1 MAITQQGALNTTALV
16 VPGLYINIVP
26 PGLLALNGVPSNLVG
41 VVGTASWGPVGLPVT
56 CSGPSDCTQ
65 AFGAMQNRK
74 YDLGTQVATAS
85 AQLANNFACV
95 RVTDATDVA
104 ATIVVQ
110 STCITFNARYTGTL
124 GNSATVTIANG
135 SRGATFKATVSIGGG
150 VSAFPS
156 PVPEVFDNLALGLSG
171 NAVWVAIA
179 AAINNGTGPLRPASK
194 IITATAGAGVTA
206 PALATYTLA
215 GGTDGA
221 STAAAVATTPSI
233 ILGTDVAPRT
243 GIYALRSKNCAL
255 LIVADMDT
263 SSAWTTID
271 GFSQSEGIYAIQTG
285 PAGDTVSNAVTTLGT
300 AGISSYTTKMMFG
313 DWAYWLDGVN
323 GLTRLVSPQGFIAGR
338 LANLTPNRS
347 SLNQPIAAVV
357 GTQKS
362 GVPGTTQAQSYANAD
377 LTALFNGGL
386 DVIGNPSPGGNYFSC
401 LGGRNSSSS
410 AAVNSDTYTR
420 MTNYLASSLNAG
432 MGKYVGQPITTD
444 LFNNITGTLNN
455 YLAGLT
461 QQGLLTPNLADGS
474 PPYQVLCNA
483 SNNPQSRTSLGYVQA
498 DVQVTYEGV
507 NAQMIV
513 NLQGGATVVTSK
525 ANQQTAV

>member
-1 MAITQQGALNTTALV
+1 MAITQQGTLNTTALV
-16 VPGLYINIVP
+16 VPGIYINVVP
-26 PGLLALNGVPSNLVG
+26 PGLLAINGVPSNLVG
-41 VVGTASWGPVGLPVT
+41 VVGTATWGPVGLPVT

-65 AFGAMQNRK
+65 AFGPMQNRK
-74 YDLGTQVATAS
+74 YDLGTQVATSA

-95 RVTDATDVA
+95 RATDGTDVA
-104 ATIVVQ
+104 ASVVVL
-110 STCITFNARYTGTL
+110 TNCITFSARYTGSL
-124 GNSATVTIANG
+124 GNSVTVTLANG
-135 SRGATFKATVSIGGG
+135 SRGTTFKATVQIGGG
-150 VSAFPS
+150 VTTFPAPLS
-156 PVPEVFDNLALGLSG
+156 EVFDNLAAGLTG
-171 NAVWVAIA
+171 NAVWIAIA
-179 AAINNGTGPLRPASK
+179 AAVNSGVSAFRPASK
-194 IITATAGAGVTA
+194 IITAAAGVGITA
-206 PALATYTLA
+206 PALGVNTMA
-215 GGTDGA
+215 GGLDGA
-221 STAAAVATTPSI
+221 STPALVAATPTL

-243 GIYALRSKNCAL
+243 GMYALRGKNCAL

-263 SSAWTTID
+263 SSAWTTVD
-271 GFSQSEGIYAIQTG
+271 AFAQSEGIYAIQTG
-285 PAGDTVSNAVTTLGT
+285 PAGDTVSNAAATLGA
-300 AGISSYTTKMMFG
+300 AGVSSYTTKMMFG
-313 DWAYWLDGVN
+313 DWVYWLDGVN
-323 GLTRLVSPQGFIAGR
+323 NLTRLVSPQGFLAGR

-347 SLNQPIAAVV
+347 SLNQPIASIV

-362 GVPGTTQAQSYANAD
+362 GAPGTTQAQSYANSD
-377 LTALFNGGL
+377 LTVLFNGGL

-401 LGGRNSSSS
+401 LGGRNSSSN
-410 AAVNSDTYTR
+410 AVVNSDTYTR
-420 MTNYLASSLNAG
+420 MTNYLASTLNGG

-444 LFNNITGTLNN
+444 LFNNIIGTLNN

-513 NLQGGATVVTSK
+513 NLQGGATIVTSK